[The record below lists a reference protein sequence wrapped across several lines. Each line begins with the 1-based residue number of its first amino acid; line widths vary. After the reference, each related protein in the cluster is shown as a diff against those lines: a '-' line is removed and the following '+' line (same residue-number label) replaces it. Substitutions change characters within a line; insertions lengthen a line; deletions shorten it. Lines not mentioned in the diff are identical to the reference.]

1 MIRKGSTPDTL
12 PVSGVG
18 CNQAEGD
25 TMGSLAI

>member
-1 MIRKGSTPDTL
+1 MIRKGSTPDIL

-18 CNQAEGD
+18 CNQAEGG